1 MATITFAIPFYRNR
15 VFLERAIRSVL
26 AQTSLAWSLLIS
38 DDAGPEENLQEW
50 LRQFSHP
57 EKIRFIRQP
66 HNLGM
71 AGNWN
76 ACIALAEGELVTLLH
91 ADDELEPTYAALMLD
106 AAQRR
111 PAASVFFCQATII
124 DAQGRPRFSFP
135 DWIKRWLLPVRGRE
149 FTVVGDAGLRAV
161 LRGNFIM
168 CPTMCYRRRDLPA
181 APFDARWK
189 QVLDLDFIARRLF
202 AGQQFVGL
210 PQTAYRY
217 RRHAANQTQLQSDSL
232 LRFEEEREVYRKI
245 AAAAESHG
253 WRGAARVAR
262 EMAIVKLN
270 LLFCAL
276 QHLGRGQLADAWRKA
291 AFLAR
296 M

>member
-26 AQTSLAWSLLIS
+26 AQTSPDWSLVIS
-38 DDAGPEENLQEW
+38 DDAGPEENLRDW
-50 LRQFSHP
+50 LDQFPHH
-57 EKIRFIRQP
+57 EKIRFVRQP

-124 DAQGRPRFSFP
+124 DVQGRPRFSFP

-168 CPTMCYRRRDLPA
+168 CPSMCYRRRDLPTV
-181 APFDARWK
+181 PFDARWK
-189 QVLDLDFIARRLF
+189 QVLDLDYIAQRLF

-217 RRHAANQTQLQSDSL
+217 RRHASNQTQLQSDSL
-232 LRFEEEREVYRKI
+232 LRFEEERDVYRKI
-245 AAAAESHG
+245 AAAAQSHG
-253 WRGAARVAR
+253 WSRAAGVASG
-262 EMAIVKLN
+262 MAIVKWN
-270 LLFCAL
+270 LLFCAA
-276 QHLGRGQLADAWRKA
+276 QHLGRGRLADAWRKA
-291 AFLAR
+291 AFLAS